1 MAWTRSRRWGLVA
14 ALAST
19 VVAVVVLLIVSSEVG
34 SLRRDNYEGI
44 ALAPGGL
51 TDASGDSPKLSGES
65 SAPRTPLVRLT
76 PEDVIGNPDCVMTP
90 GTGNAGDLAMV
101 VVPTSA
107 GSRFALVDVSG
118 VVYGDSLPFDATGH
132 HAFARRPDG
141 SVLAAFA
148 QGVQPGNRRPWW
160 SNRTQGVR
168 TYHDGQVIY
177 ESDQTWQ
184 WRIASDGSSFFVVE
198 PMAGGVSRL
207 VVRNLDLRIE
217 SHFDLAGLHPTFGD
231 GAAGAFVEYSR
242 LDSSQVVLSPVSPR
256 GSSDLSIWLFPT
268 DGGEPMELPP
278 EARGPGSW
286 RFGSSRDGYF
296 TVLDDDGR
304 TSIVRRVFGFEKGE
318 SSVEQAWSRDASWG
332 TVSDD
337 GVWLAAL
344 RDRRVH
350 VLEASTGRTVWEGR
364 VPIAQVN
371 SVRIQDGKLVLDV
384 LDGDVAEIRRC
395 RAPQVDAEAC
405 FEALS
410 RRGGLRRLYAVTVL
424 RPHTT
429 TYEVEHDG
437 SPDHY
442 RVEFGENPHCGSG
455 EDPFGTLEV
464 RDAQLV
470 YVPRT

>member
-14 ALAST
+14 ALAGMA
-19 VVAVVVLLIVSSEVG
+19 VAVVVSLIVSSEVG
-34 SLRRDNYEGI
+34 SPRRDTAEGI
-44 ALAPGGL
+44 GLAPGGP
-51 TDASGDSPKLSGES
+51 TDAPGDSPTPPEES
-65 SAPRTPLVRLT
+65 AAPRTTLVQLT

-101 VVPTSA
+101 VVPASG
-107 GSRFALVDVSG
+107 GSRFAVVDGSG
-118 VVYGDSLPFDATGH
+118 VVYGGALPFDATSH

-148 QGVQPGNRRPWW
+148 RGLQPGNRRPWW

-168 TYHDGQVIY
+168 IYHDGQVIY
-177 ESDQTWQ
+177 ESDQAWQ

-217 SHFDLAGLHPTFGD
+217 SHFDLAGLHPKFGD
-231 GAAGAFVEYSR
+231 GAAGAFLEYSR
-242 LDSSQVVLSPVSPR
+242 VDSSQVVLSPVSPR
-256 GSSDLSIWLFPT
+256 GSSEQSIWLFPT

-286 RFGSSRDGYF
+286 RFGSSKDGYF
-296 TVLDDDGR
+296 TVLGDDGR
-304 TSIVRRVFGFEKGE
+304 TSIVRRVFGLEEGE
-318 SSVEQAWSRDASWG
+318 SSVDQAWSRDASWV

-350 VLEASTGRTVWEGR
+350 VLEASTGRTVLVGR
-364 VPIAQVN
+364 TPIQQVN

-405 FEALS
+405 LDALS
-410 RRGGLRRLYAVTVL
+410 RRGRLRRLYAVTVL
-424 RPHTT
+424 RPYTT

-437 SPDHY
+437 QA
-442 RVEFGENPHCGSG
+442 HCGSG
-455 EDPFGTLEV
+455 ESPFGTLAI
-464 RDAQLV
+464 RGGALA
-470 YVPRT
+470 YSPRLGISTD